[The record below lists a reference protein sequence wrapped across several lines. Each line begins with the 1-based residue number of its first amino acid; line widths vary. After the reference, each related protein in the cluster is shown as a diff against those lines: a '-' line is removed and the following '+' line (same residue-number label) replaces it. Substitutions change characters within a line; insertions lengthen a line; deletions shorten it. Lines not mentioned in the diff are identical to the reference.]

1 MITKMK
7 YQLTHQSCVEAYTE
21 ILERLGSNV
30 VDMPDTIKKGL
41 EILRLCGDN
50 TLIYKLVLDV
60 SNVSVE
66 NMKQVIGRDGYYFH
80 ITTNLCGL
88 DFIWHNHTTQQIEFW
103 GPSAKN
109 VHNGKKEI
117 MKRIMKQRY

>member
-41 EILRLCGDN
+41 EIL
-50 TLIYKLVLDV
+50 
-60 SNVSVE
+60 
-66 NMKQVIGRDGYYFH
+66 
-80 ITTNLCGL
+80 
-88 DFIWHNHTTQQIEFW
+88 
-103 GPSAKN
+103 
-109 VHNGKKEI
+109 
-117 MKRIMKQRY
+117 